1 MYKRQTTH
9 SPQVL
14 TTVPSE
20 SIWVLEDGQ
29 AHSAPPGSKGA
40 ESSRLLQ
47 RIFGVDT
54 RPPND
59 TNTQL
64 LKEYEQLVYADG
76 WNTEKALALRS
87 QLDDIF
93 AGQEPKLTEL
103 DLYIENRQWEL
114 ELEEDQ

>member
-1 MYKRQTTH
+1 MIDEIEIHLHPASQQSVVALLEKAFPELQFILTTH

-20 SIWVLEDGQ
+20 SFWVLEGGQ
-29 AHSAPPGSKGA
+29 AHSAPPGSGGA

-47 RIFGVDT
+47 RIVGVDT

-64 LKEYEQLVYADG
+64 LREYEQLAYAD
-76 WNTEKALALRS
+76 S
-87 QLDDIF
+87 
-93 AGQEPKLTEL
+93 
-103 DLYIENRQWEL
+103 
-114 ELEEDQ
+114 